1 VGDARIHTRSF
12 GGGEVTPEFFG
23 RIDDTKYQT
32 GLALC
37 RNFVVLPHGPV
48 QNRAGTR
55 FVREVKDS
63 SKRTRT
69 IPFVYSFDQSL
80 LIELS
85 VGAFRFHAYGQTIMD
100 GPDPYEL
107 AHTYTED
114 ELFELK
120 YAQSG
125 DVVTLTHRN
134 HPPAELKRLGAIN
147 WTLTDIAFAPT
158 LDLPTGLAGTP
169 TAGGTPGT
177 PFDTDY
183 VITAITSTE
192 DESLQSATVT
202 VSNNL
207 YDDGAYNTLDWD
219 AQPAATRFNIYKKAA
234 GLFGFIGQT
243 DQITFKDD
251 NIAPDLGKT
260 PPLDIDILASADNYP
275 GAVSYYEQRRGFAAT
290 DNEPQNVWLARA
302 GTETNMNYSI
312 PPQDNDSIQF
322 KIAAREAN
330 SIRHLVPMSDLI
342 ALTPAA
348 VWKISGGASEV
359 LTPLTLSVRQQS
371 FVGASD
377 VKPALVGNNMLY
389 VAARGGHI
397 RELGFDGDR
406 NGYVTGDVS
415 IRAPHLF
422 DGYDVT
428 TMTVSVAP
436 YPIIW
441 NVSTSR
447 LLIGFTYIPEQQVGA
462 FHWHDTG
469 PDGRDAFEDAT
480 TLNENG
486 RDVTYV
492 VVNRTIDG
500 STVRYIEF
508 FADRLFLNAV
518 DQHFV
523 DCGGVYDGAAVNQVD
538 DIDWLEGETI
548 SILADGAV
556 CPQQVVIGGS
566 FNLPEGVTAE
576 VIHFGLPYVSDMQTL
591 PMALELAGYGQGM
604 PKNVSTV
611 WLRVYRSSGIFAG
624 PSFDELREF
633 KQRAI
638 ESMGSPPDLKSEE
651 IEIVVD
657 GAWTDDGSICVRQS
671 DPLGLTVLAFTADF
685 ALGGG

>member
-1 VGDARIHTRSF
+1 MGDQRIHTRSF

-23 RIDDTKYQT
+23 RIDDVKYQT

-37 RNFVVLPHGPV
+37 RNFVILPHGPA

-63 SKRTRT
+63 TKRTRT
-69 IPFVYSFDQSL
+69 LPFVYSFDQST
-80 LIELS
+80 LIEFS
-85 VGAFRFHAYGQTIMD
+85 VGVFRFHAYGQTILD
-100 GPDPYEL
+100 TGVPYEL
-107 AHTYTED
+107 AHPYLEA
-114 ELFELK
+114 ELFEVK

-134 HPPAELKRLGAIN
+134 HPPRELKRLGAIN

-158 LDLPTGLAGTP
+158 LDPPTGLLGTP
-169 TAGGTPGT
+169 TAGAPPGT

-192 DESLQSATVT
+192 DESLQSAVAT

-260 PPLDIDILASADNYP
+260 PPLDIDLYASADNYP

-290 DNEPQNVWLARA
+290 TNDPQNVVLTRA
-302 GTETNMNYSI
+302 GTETNVNYSI
-312 PPQDNDSIQF
+312 PPQDSDSIQF
-322 KIAAREAN
+322 KIASREAN

-348 VWKISGGASEV
+348 IWKISGGASEV

-397 RELGFDGDR
+397 RELGYDDQR

-422 DGYDVT
+422 DGFDVT

-436 YPIIW
+436 YPIVW
-441 NVSTSR
+441 NVSSSD

-492 VVNRTIDG
+492 IVNRTING
-500 STVRYIEF
+500 STVRYIEY
-508 FADRLFLNAV
+508 FADRLFINPI

-523 DCGGVYDGAAVNQVD
+523 DAGGVYDGAPADHVD
-538 DIDWLEGETI
+538 DIDWLEGETV

-556 CPQQVVIGGS
+556 CPQQIVLGGTI
-566 FNLPEGVTAE
+566 NLPDGVTAS
-576 VIHFGLPYVSDMQTL
+576 VIHFGLPYDSDMKTL
-591 PMALELAGYGQGM
+591 PMTVELAGYGQGM
-604 PKNVSTV
+604 PKNVNKV

-624 PSFDELREF
+624 PSFSELREF
-633 KQRAI
+633 KQRTT

-657 GAWTDDGSICVRQS
+657 GAWTDDGAVCIRQS
-671 DPLGLTVLAFTADF
+671 DPLALTVLSFTADF
-685 ALGGG
+685 AIGGG